1 MKINKTKF
9 IAEIG
14 VNHNGSIKIAKRLID
29 EAVKVGADYVKFQVY
44 KTDLLVAKKAQS
56 APYQRSRTNSNQHKL
71 LKKYEFS
78 QKFHTLLFRYC
89 KKKNIPYLASPF
101 DIDSAKFLINE
112 LKLKTI
118 KIASGE
124 IQSFDILEYLS
135 KFNIKVFLSTG
146 GSSLKDVD
154 QAIKILTKNKLKKK
168 NITILHCTSS
178 YPAKINEINLN
189 VIETLKKKFKLQIGY
204 SDHSEGILI
213 SLLATIMGVSII
225 ERHITL
231 NKKMNGPDHGSSLE
245 PSELKDLIN
254 KVKNLKVILGSSKK
268 IITKSEKINL
278 KFIRK
283 SIFAKKNIKVG
294 ELFSYKNLIL
304 KRPQIGMK
312 PNLLKN
318 LIGKKSIRAYAEG
331 ELINEKS

>member
-29 EAVKVGADYVKFQVY
+29 EAVKTGADFVKFQVY
-44 KTDLLVAKKAQS
+44 KTDLLVAKKTQS
-56 APYQRSRTNSNQHKL
+56 APYQRGKANLDQYNL

-78 QKFHTLLFRYC
+78 YRSHETLFNYC

-101 DIDSAKFLINE
+101 DIDSTKFLIKK
-112 LKLKTI
+112 LKLKKI

-124 IQSFDILEYLS
+124 IQSFDILEYIS

-154 QAIKILTKNKLKKK
+154 KAIKILSKNKLKKK

-178 YPAKINEINLN
+178 YPAKFNEINLN
-189 VIETLKKKFKLQIGY
+189 ALKTLKQKFNTEIGY
-204 SDHSEGILI
+204 SDHSKGILI
-213 SLLATIMGVSII
+213 SLLASLNGASII

-231 NKKMNGPDHGSSLE
+231 NKKMKGPDHRSSLE
-245 PSELKDLIN
+245 PTELKDLIDQ
-254 KVKNLKVILGSSKK
+254 VKNIKIILGSPKK
-268 IITKSEKINL
+268 LATKSEKINL

-283 SIFAKKNIKVG
+283 SIFAKKNIEKG

-312 PNLLKN
+312 PDLLKKI
-318 LIGKKSIRAYAEG
+318 LRKKSKKKYKAG
-331 ELINEKS
+331 ELINEKK